1 MKETNITRNVHLLQ
15 RAGFGPTA
23 EEIPS
28 LSEKQTGNLTR
39 EILKKSTKRANFIKV
54 TSNSFDGLV
63 KGIMNEGRM
72 QELTKEKRAEIRKQ
86 SREALKDLNLRW
98 LDEMVNSDAQLLEKT
113 AFFWHGHFA
122 CREINIYFQQQ
133 LLDVIRTNA
142 LGNFGSCFVRFQ
154 SLQRCWHF

>member
-28 LSEKQTGNLTR
+28 LSEKQTGILTR

-63 KGIMNEGRM
+63 KGIVNEGRM

-86 SREALKDLNLRW
+86 SREALKDLNLKW
-98 LDEMVNSDAQLLEKT
+98 LDEMVNSDAQLLE
-113 AFFWHGHFA
+113 
-122 CREINIYFQQQ
+122 
-133 LLDVIRTNA
+133 
-142 LGNFGSCFVRFQ
+142 
-154 SLQRCWHF
+154 